1 MCVFLKWHPW
11 IVRFHLPI
19 FVLGAPL
26 VGAVATQPVFRK
38 LAGCFV
44 VLSIVTSSLPLVE
57 NLRRPLL
64 GPDSILSTPRSR
76 QYFSDRAE
84 PYREAALGAI
94 DVLSHRREGEVG
106 LVTGVD
112 SYEYPFWALVS
123 HGNQPVRWCHVNV
136 DNESRQLRAHEP
148 CAPDVLVSDQL
159 TSDDVVVD
167 GRRFRRVWTQWSGE
181 RVSAGP
187 PPHPPKGP
195 WSVYARESAPDAAP
209 R

>member
-1 MCVFLKWHPW
+1 M
-11 IVRFHLPI
+11 
-19 FVLGAPL
+19 
-26 VGAVATQPVFRK
+26 
-38 LAGCFV
+38 
-44 VLSIVTSSLPLVE
+44 
-57 NLRRPLL
+57 
-64 GPDSILSTPRSR
+64 
-76 QYFSDRAE
+76 
-84 PYREAALGAI
+84 
-94 DVLSHRREGEVG
+94 
-106 LVTGVD
+106 D